1 MGKIDFWCEAG
12 ANGPRLFRLFF
23 VHRLLTSRNS
33 TCRCVS
39 ECGHVYGA
47 RSSRYVYMHTYFYA
61 CMCECVWVCIYIYI
75 FSVCVACVLRV
86 WLDLGEIER
95 DKILIRR

>member
-1 MGKIDFWCEAG
+1 MYPNAG
-12 ANGPRLFRLFF
+12 TCT
-23 VHRLLTSRNS
+23 VHARHA
-33 TCRCVS
+33 RCICIRISMRVCVNV
-39 ECGHVYGA
+39 CG
-47 RSSRYVYMHTYFYA
+47 YV
-61 CMCECVWVCIYIYI
+61 YIYI